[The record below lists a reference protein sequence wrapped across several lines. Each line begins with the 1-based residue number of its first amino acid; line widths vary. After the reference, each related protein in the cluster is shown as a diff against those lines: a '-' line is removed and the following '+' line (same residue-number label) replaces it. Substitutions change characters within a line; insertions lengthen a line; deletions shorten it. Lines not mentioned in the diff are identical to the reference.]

1 MTIEPTDERLAL
13 DDRLIKVDLYDGA
26 ESLIVERSDHG
37 DYCDFR
43 VNRRDGSTL
52 LFVGGYAQML
62 RLIVYTNDSARLSV
76 GDAHI
81 GMMSASDGLAV
92 ARFIG
97 VEPLTVDEE

>member
-1 MTIEPTDERLAL
+1 M
-13 DDRLIKVDLYDGA
+13 DDRTDVEGRQIVVDLYDGA

-43 VNRRDGSTL
+43 LIRQDCSTL

-62 RLIVYTNDSARLSV
+62 RLIIYTNDSARLSV

-81 GMMSASDGLAV
+81 GIMSESDGRAV
-92 ARFIG
+92 ALFIG
-97 VEPLTVDEE
+97 VEPVTVDTE